1 MACPLNNLRFSA
13 DARKTV
19 NGTGTNRPTVKRE
32 AHNKPISDVVQSD
45 NGRYRLGLHDDTG
58 PGFETRTFAAAVLAL
73 ERPPPDDPKTRR
85 PAAANDGPD
94 RDNHQKRKPSDF
106 TLNRTD
112 LQGVSALGGAA

>member
-1 MACPLNNLRFSA
+1 VGLAAKQATSA
-13 DARKTV
+13 VNAINGIGPERKTLCIEGSV
-19 NGTGTNRPTVKRE
+19 SR
-32 AHNKPISDVVQSD
+32 VVQSD
-45 NGRYRLGLHDDTG
+45 HGRYRLGLHDDAS

-73 ERPPPDDPKTRR
+73 ERPPPGPDMRR

-94 RDNHQKRKPSDF
+94 RDNHQKRKPSNF